1 MSIRKH
7 PCSTDRKRW
16 NRLRTKMLDAAGWR
30 CRKCG
35 KAGRLE
41 LDHRQPVARGGLWWA
56 ESNVQILCRECHFAK
71 TGAEN
76 RLNSVEKDAWADIVA
91 SEFVKV

>member
-1 MSIRKH
+1 MKH
-7 PCSTDRKRW
+7 PSQVDRKRW
-16 NRLRTKMLDAAGWR
+16 NKLRLKMMDAANWR

-41 LDHRQPVARGGLWWA
+41 LDHIKPVSKNGDHWA
-56 ESNVQILCRECHFAK
+56 ESNVQILCRECHFLK

-76 RLNSVEKDAWADIVA
+76 RLNSEEKDAWAAIVVTESA
-91 SEFVKV
+91 MV

>member
-1 MSIRKH
+1 MRNH
-7 PCSTDRKRW
+7 PTSTDRKRW
-16 NRLRTKMLDAAGWR
+16 NKLRLKMLDAANWR

-41 LDHRQPVARGGLWWA
+41 MDHVISCSNGGKWWS
-56 ESNVQILCRECHFAK
+56 ESNMQILCRECHFLK

-76 RLNSVEKDAWADIVA
+76 RLNSEEKDAWALIIA
-91 SEFVKV
+91 TESAKV

>member
-1 MSIRKH
+1 MRNH
-7 PCSTDRKRW
+7 PSDMDRKRW
-16 NRLRTKMLDAAGWR
+16 NRLRLKMLDAAGWR

-41 LDHRQPVARGGLWWA
+41 LDHIKPVSKGGAWWE
-56 ESNVQILCRECHFAK
+56 ESNTQVLCRECHFRK
-71 TGAEN
+71 TGGEN
-76 RLNSVEKDAWADIVA
+76 RLNSEEKDAWADIVA